1 MTSTGKNSVIENS
14 TLLKISFSKLGGS
27 RKADLS
33 KVTTDADKKSLKL
46 SKVLYVSPEYAAI
59 GKFDGEINRM
69 IAGLAIP
76 CNAGFRGISILPLK
90 LMDRVDKLLTD
101 AMAKRQQLVD
111 NFVDVFPAEVDEARI
126 RLKDQFCEEN
136 YPSIEDVRKAF
147 AMSYAYVTFK
157 VPDNL
162 PEEVKKREAD
172 KLTARFSEVETEV
185 RDAMREGL
193 SKLVTHL
200 VDSLQVGDDGKQKIF
215 RNSSVNNLVEF
226 LELFND
232 RNITND
238 RELEELANKAKTVI
252 AGVDPTAL
260 RDTSSIRQSVKAGL
274 EDVSKSLSTLIT
286 SSGAGRKF
294 DLED

>member
-1 MTSTGKNSVIENS
+1 
-14 TLLKISFSKLGGS
+14 
-27 RKADLS
+27 
-33 KVTTDADKKSLKL
+33 
-46 SKVLYVSPEYAAI
+46 
-59 GKFDGEINRM
+59 
-69 IAGLAIP
+69 
-76 CNAGFRGISILPLK
+76 
-90 LMDRVDKLLTD
+90 
-101 AMAKRQQLVD
+101 VD

-136 YPSIEDVRKAF
+136 YPAIEDVRKAF
-147 AMSYAYVTFK
+147 DMSYAYVTFK

-172 KLTARFSEVETEV
+172 KLTARFSEVEIEV

-200 VDSLQVGDDGKQKIF
+200 VDSLQVGEDGKQKIF

-238 RELEELANKAKTVI
+238 KELEELANKAKQVI
-252 AGVDPTAL
+252 AGVDPNAL